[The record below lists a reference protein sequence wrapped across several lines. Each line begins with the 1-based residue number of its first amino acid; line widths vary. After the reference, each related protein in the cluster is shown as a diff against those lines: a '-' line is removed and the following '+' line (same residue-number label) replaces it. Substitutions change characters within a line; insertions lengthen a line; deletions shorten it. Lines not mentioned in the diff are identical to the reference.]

1 MSSETQFIN
10 RQKASWCVSKWW
22 EAGDCS
28 LYKWVQN
35 MIKRNCR
42 ALRKSNVLTII
53 TLTLAHS
60 LVWSCSE
67 SVPIICELCGR
78 FCTWYALGVGL
89 WSILEFLINSTIK
102 VKGLCAPR
110 EVWQR
115 DNKTRVLIWKC
126 QLLLSAWQRR
136 FTHSSCLESCGSK
149 GTKRQEADSGQCFR
163 EQQQLKQVMGS
174 YLHTNKKRQRLNRRC
189 PLFHPLSKC
198 SDVPYWSF
206 THFLSTALMQSHL
219 GQASW
224 KGSIQAKLSVYKC
237 GPSTSSQDETASCKT
252 LQSASSFS
260 FDSAESMLQTSI
272 CWEQCGQLA
281 RCCHRNCSQ
290 NWADGACWHQAL

>member
-67 SVPIICELCGR
+67 SVPIICELRGR

-163 EQQQLKQVMGS
+163 EQQQLKQVMRS
-174 YLHTNKKRQRLNRRC
+174 YSQQTKKDRLNRRC
-189 PLFHPLSKC
+189 PLFLLWFLTLPLSSHKQ
-198 SDVPYWSF
+198 
-206 THFLSTALMQSHL
+206 MQWCAIL
-219 GQASW
+219 
-224 KGSIQAKLSVYKC
+224 ILY
-237 GPSTSSQDETASCKT
+237 
-252 LQSASSFS
+252 SFS
-260 FDSAESMLQTSI
+260 FHCPHAVTPWTSVLKGKHSSKAVCLQVWTKYQLSRWDSKLQDFTVSI
-272 CWEQCGQLA
+272 
-281 RCCHRNCSQ
+281 
-290 NWADGACWHQAL
+290 